1 MTEVERGEIEGRA
14 LLLYDGVCALCH
26 GVVGFL
32 LKRDRGGRLRFAP
45 LQSALGRETMAR
57 FGVRETPDGVLLVVD
72 ALRVG
77 ERLYWRSD
85 AVAVALG
92 LLGGGWGMVGKLLR
106 LVPRG
111 LRELGY
117 GAVARVR
124 YRVFGRYAA
133 CPLPPPGL
141 RNRLLGVVE

>member
-26 GVVGFL
+26 GAVGFL
-32 LKRDRGGRLRFAP
+32 LKRDRDGRLRFAP
-45 LQSALGRETMAR
+45 LQSDLGLEMMAR
-57 FGVRETPDGVLLVVD
+57 FGVREMPDGVLLVVD
-72 ALRVG
+72 ALKAG

-92 LLGGGWGMVGKLLR
+92 LLGSGWAMVGRLLG
-106 LVPRG
+106 LVPRR

-117 GAVARVR
+117 GVVARVR

-133 CPLPPPGL
+133 CPLPPPEL
-141 RNRLLGVVE
+141 RDRLLGVVE